1 MQNLSMLQIDSRS
14 GVGIAVQ
21 IGNGIA
27 LLIADGRLRAGDRLP
42 AVRELA
48 RQLGVNVNTVRAAY
62 SRLAADGL
70 VETRHGVG
78 TLVLDPVTRQRPA
91 TGSRP
96 PGTSTVA
103 VLIAGL
109 DPFYLPLLRGIEDV
123 AVEHG
128 LLVLIGD
135 ARDSP
140 EAAETMIRR
149 LVARGIA
156 GVIAV
161 SVGGIAPDRDDRRPR
176 AGRVLPIVY
185 VDQPD
190 RTGHVLLFDGC
201 GAGTIATRHLQE
213 HGHRRIG
220 IVTASLAWANTREVH
235 DGYAAALEDAG
246 SGIGSTLVADVGEFS
261 FGAGRAGLAQLLAL
275 AEPPTAVFAT
285 GDLLA
290 QGVLEEAR
298 ARGLDVPRD
307 LAIVGYTDSP
317 SAALVEPPLTM
328 VAVPSQEIGV
338 RAMRTLAAL
347 IAGEDP
353 RPRRTVLGV
362 ELVVRRSCGP
372 HQAS

>member
-1 MQNLSMLQIDSRS
+1 MLQIDPHS

-27 LLIADGRLRAGDRLP
+27 LLIADGRLRPGDRLP

-62 SRLAADGL
+62 SRLAGDGL

-78 TLVLDPVTRQRPA
+78 TLVLAPVPGQRRV
-91 TGSRP
+91 GSRP
-96 PGTSTVA
+96 PGTSMVA

-109 DPFYLPLLRGIEDV
+109 DPFYLPMLRGIEDV
-123 AVEHG
+123 AAEHG

-135 ARDSP
+135 TRDSP

-161 SVGGIAPDRDDRRPR
+161 SVGGTAPDRDDRRPR
-176 AGRVLPIVY
+176 AGRVLPIVH

-190 RTGHVLLFDGC
+190 RTGHVLLFDAH

-220 IVTASLAWANTREVH
+220 IVTASLAWANTREVY

-246 SGIGSTLVADVGEFS
+246 SGLDSALVADVGEFY

-275 AEPPTAVFAT
+275 PEPPTAVFAT

-328 VAVPSQEIGV
+328 VAVPSHEIGV

-353 RPRRTVLGV
+353 RPRRTILGV